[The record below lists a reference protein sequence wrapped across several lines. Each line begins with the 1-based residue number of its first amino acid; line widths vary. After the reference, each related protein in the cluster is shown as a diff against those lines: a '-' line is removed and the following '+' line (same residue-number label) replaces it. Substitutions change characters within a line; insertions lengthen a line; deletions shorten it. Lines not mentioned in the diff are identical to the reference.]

1 MPKVLLI
8 LRYAMLVKG
17 VMLLK
22 AISKE
27 ARCFCFYLGENRQD
41 FVECFERHC
50 TNKLGQLIINHVVCQ
65 FYFSK

>member
-8 LRYAMLVKG
+8 LRHAVLVKG
-17 VMLLK
+17 VMPLK

-41 FVECFERHC
+41 FVECFEKD
-50 TNKLGQLIINHVVCQ
+50 TVQIN
-65 FYFSK
+65 